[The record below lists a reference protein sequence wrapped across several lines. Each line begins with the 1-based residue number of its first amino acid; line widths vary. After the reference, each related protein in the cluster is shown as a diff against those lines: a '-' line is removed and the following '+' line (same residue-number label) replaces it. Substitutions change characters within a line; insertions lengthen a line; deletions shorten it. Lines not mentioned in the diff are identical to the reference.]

1 MKKIGFYLPH
11 LDLQGTG
18 VSLYDYAFFNQSLL
32 GNKSIMFYDEQ
43 HPATHPLVKEKFQK
57 TLETFS
63 VPGRENM
70 SALASLCNKNKVD
83 ALYFSKC
90 GRRDDGRYV
99 EDIPTLIHVN
109 GVQYEPHGTIYAYV
123 SKWLSEY
130 CSKSTAPYV
139 SHIINLP
146 ETDDTLR
153 TKLNIPKDAIVF
165 GRTGGTYSWN
175 IPFVN
180 DVIKEIVNLNNN
192 YYFLFVNTTP
202 FIQHERVL
210 FIEPFTDLL
219 LKRKF
224 INTCDA
230 MIHARQEGESFGIAV
245 GEFSFCN
252 KPVITYSQSPEK
264 NHLVTLGDKGLYYND
279 YSTLKSIFMNPGLF
293 FNRDFNA
300 YKNYTP
306 QKIMHYFNEIFIKKL

>member
-1 MKKIGFYLPH
+1 MKRIGFYLPH

-18 VSLYDYAFFNQSLL
+18 VSLYDYAFFNQTLL
-32 GNKSIMFYDEQ
+32 GNKSVMFYDEE
-43 HPATHPLVKEKFQK
+43 HPSTHPLVKEKFQK
-57 TLETFS
+57 AMETIS

-70 SALASLCNKNKVD
+70 PALASLCNESKID

-90 GRRDDGRYV
+90 GRQHDGRYI
-99 EDIPTLIHVN
+99 DNIPTFIHAN
-109 GVQYEPHGTIYAYV
+109 GAQHEPHGTVYAYV
-123 SKWLSEY
+123 SKWLSDH
-130 CSKSTAPYV
+130 CSGGTIPYV

-146 ETDDTLR
+146 SIDQDLR
-153 TKLNIPKDAIVF
+153 SKFNIPQNGIVF

-180 DVIKEIVNLNNN
+180 DVIREIVNIKNN

-210 FIEPFTDLL
+210 FIEPFSDLL

-224 INTCDA
+224 INTCNA

-252 KPVITYSQSPEK
+252 KPVITYIQSPEK
-264 NHLVTLGDKGLYYND
+264 NHIVTLGDKGLYYSD
-279 YSTLKSIFMNPGLF
+279 YNSLKNIFLDPSLF

-300 YKNYTP
+300 YKNYVP
-306 QKIMHYFNEIFIKKL
+306 EKVMYYFNEVFLNKL